1 MHHSKY
7 DRFQFPKQL
16 KLSKMGMWHEFK
28 EKHILLDWEFL
39 IYLESVQNVVKIWMI
54 YNLFMNLRFFEIF

>member
-39 IYLESVQNVVKIWMI
+39 IYLENVQNVVKFWMI
-54 YNLFMNLRFFEIF
+54 CNFIYEFKIFWNL